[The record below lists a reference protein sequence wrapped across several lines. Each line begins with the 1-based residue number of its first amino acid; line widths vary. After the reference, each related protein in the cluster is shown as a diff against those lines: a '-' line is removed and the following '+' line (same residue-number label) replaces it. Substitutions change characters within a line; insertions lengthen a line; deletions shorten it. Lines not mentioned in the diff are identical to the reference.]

1 MELRSVSLH
10 LTNKNVPAM
19 RGKKRFTVLSPK
31 QSMQPPLPDPP
42 PPFPLPQCSTKA
54 RKWPFKNPVVPKQLS
69 LGACKEATG
78 ANQSLPAPCCSSIRA
93 QRGSKERLSPGC
105 SPVAILVR
113 VGTRFH
119 RPTHLGTPLCHP
131 QLHKE
136 FLATPFLSCL
146 PVLELQV
153 AGRAV

>member
-1 MELRSVSLH
+1 MELCSVSLH

-42 PPFPLPQCSTKA
+42 SPFPLPQCSIKA
-54 RKWPFKNPVVPKQLS
+54 RKRPFKNPAVPKQLS

-78 ANQSLPAPCCSSIRA
+78 ANQSLPAVLLLHSCSEGLQGKAFSWVQPHGNPRA
-93 QRGSKERLSPGC
+93 GWDQVPSPHT
-105 SPVAILVR
+105 PV
-113 VGTRFH
+113 F
-119 RPTHLGTPLCHP
+119 PLCHP

-136 FLATPFLSCL
+136 FLATPFLICL

-153 AGRAV
+153 AGRAG